1 MEALYAKLYNK
12 YTTLKERKFSELDE
26 VNKKQEEKFLRFVDA
41 SEALTQHLRSEDH
54 NSKEIIRRM
63 RDEITEIRSARH
75 EERLEFQNRLAEE
88 ERKNKA
94 LSEQVEK
101 LKELISEGVPQSGR
115 KQKTPESPQVTTRS
129 MGKRRRLTEDDMVET
144 DMVSPHVS
152 IPHESTTE
160 TLLVSQPQCPKTA
173 DVGSSSSTGSPFQAL
188 SEQLTGMKLSTNNEG
203 ERVCIIASHP
213 SSGLSFSL
221 TLVDNS
227 TGEEA
232 ELLYNVVSLGTFERV
247 VPNWMRD
254 VIKFNTSM
262 TPLFFERVSRVI
274 KPRD

>member
-12 YTTLKERKFSELDE
+12 YTTLKERIFSELDE
-26 VNKKQEEKFLRFVDA
+26 VNLNQEEKFLRFVKA
-41 SEALTQHLRSEDH
+41 SETLTQHLRSEDQS
-54 NSKEIIRRM
+54 SKETIRRM
-63 RDEITEIRSARH
+63 RDEITEITSARH
-75 EERLEFQNRLAEE
+75 QERLEFQNRLAEE

-115 KQKTPESPQVTTRS
+115 KQKTPESHQVTTRS
-129 MGKRRRLTEDDMVET
+129 MGKRRRLTEDVVET
-144 DMVSPHVS
+144 DMASPHVS
-152 IPHESTTE
+152 IRQKSTTE
-160 TLLVSQPQCPKTA
+160 TLLVSQPQCSKTA
-173 DVGSSSSTGSPFQAL
+173 DVGSSTSAGSPFQAL

>member
-12 YTTLKERKFSELDE
+12 YTTLKERIFSELDE
-26 VNKKQEEKFLRFVDA
+26 VNMIQEEKFLRFVKA
-41 SEALTQHLRSEDH
+41 SETLTQHLRSEDQ
-54 NSKEIIRRM
+54 NSKESIRRM
-63 RDEITEIRSARH
+63 RDEITEITSARH

-88 ERKNKA
+88 ERKNKG

-115 KQKTPESPQVTTRS
+115 KQKTPEAPQVTTRS
-129 MGKRRRLTEDDMVET
+129 MGKRRRLTEDVVET

-152 IPHESTTE
+152 IRQKSTTE
-160 TLLVSQPQCPKTA
+160 TLLVSQPQCSKAA
-173 DVGSSSSTGSPFQAL
+173 DVGSSSSAGSPFQAL

-221 TLVDNS
+221 TLVGNS

>member
-12 YTTLKERKFSELDE
+12 YTTLKERIFSELDE
-26 VNKKQEEKFLRFVDA
+26 VNMKQEEKFLRFVNA
-41 SEALTQHLRSEDH
+41 SETLTQHLRSEDK
-54 NSKEIIRRM
+54 NSKETIRRM
-63 RDEITEIRSARH
+63 RDEITEITSARH
-75 EERLEFQNRLAEE
+75 QERLEFQNRLAEE

-115 KQKTPESPQVTTRS
+115 KQKTPETPQVTTRS

-144 DMVSPHVS
+144 DMVSPHVR
-152 IPHESTTE
+152 IRQKSTTE
-160 TLLVSQPQCPKTA
+160 TLLVSQPQCSKAA
-173 DVGSSSSTGSPFQAL
+173 DVGSSSSAGSPFQAL

>member
-1 MEALYAKLYNK
+1 
-12 YTTLKERKFSELDE
+12 
-26 VNKKQEEKFLRFVDA
+26 
-41 SEALTQHLRSEDH
+41 
-54 NSKEIIRRM
+54 M
-63 RDEITEIRSARH
+63 RDEITEITSARH

-88 ERKNKA
+88 ERKNKG

-115 KQKTPESPQVTTRS
+115 KQKTPEAPQVTTRS
-129 MGKRRRLTEDDMVET
+129 MGKRRRLTEDVVET

-152 IPHESTTE
+152 IRQKSTTE
-160 TLLVSQPQCPKTA
+160 TLLVSQPQCSKAA
-173 DVGSSSSTGSPFQAL
+173 DVGSSSSAGSPFQAL

>member
-41 SEALTQHLRSEDH
+41 SEALTQHLRSEDQ

-115 KQKTPESPQVTTRS
+115 KQKTPQVRS

-160 TLLVSQPQCPKTA
+160 TLLVSQPQCSKIA
-173 DVGSSSSTGSPFQAL
+173 DVGSSSSAGSPFQAL